1 MVDFSRIAGGWES
14 PEWVIFELPALV
26 RFVLP
31 DAPPG
36 AAYPAY
42 GEVYPALVEA
52 RSKSRLNK
60 TYTKNIDLRHIF
72 ALYRK
77 LATVKEVLL

>member
-1 MVDFSRIAGGWES
+1 MGDFFG
-14 PEWVIFELPALV
+14 LC
-26 RFVLP
+26 VLP
-31 DAPPG
+31 DETLMGDAH
-36 AAYPAY
+36 
-42 GEVYPALVEA
+42 LID
-52 RSKSRLNK
+52 LNK

>member
-1 MVDFSRIAGGWES
+1 M
-14 PEWVIFELPALV
+14 
-26 RFVLP
+26 
-31 DAPPG
+31 
-36 AAYPAY
+36 
-42 GEVYPALVEA
+42 EA

-77 LATVKEVLL
+77 LATVKEVLLLRHSLVRAWSLSPPFCRPYSILACCASA

>member
-1 MVDFSRIAGGWES
+1 MFQRNIVDFSRIAGGWES
-14 PEWVIFELPALV
+14 PEWVIFEL
-26 RFVLP
+26 
-31 DAPPG
+31 
-36 AAYPAY
+36 
-42 GEVYPALVEA
+42 PALVEA

>member
-1 MVDFSRIAGGWES
+1 MGDFLG
-14 PEWVIFELPALV
+14 LC
-26 RFVLP
+26 VLP
-31 DAPPG
+31 DATLMG
-36 AAYPAY
+36 DAY
-42 GEVYPALVEA
+42 LI
-52 RSKSRLNK
+52 KLNK

>member
-1 MVDFSRIAGGWES
+1 M
-14 PEWVIFELPALV
+14 
-26 RFVLP
+26 
-31 DAPPG
+31 
-36 AAYPAY
+36 
-42 GEVYPALVEA
+42 
-52 RSKSRLNK
+52 NK

>member
-1 MVDFSRIAGGWES
+1 MGDFCITGFGVVCLAGCAARRGLS
-14 PEWVIFELPALV
+14 GLRVGASGV
-26 RFVLP
+26 GGR
-31 DAPPG
+31 PP
-36 AAYPAY
+36 
-42 GEVYPALVEA
+42 
-52 RSKSRLNK
+52 KSRVNK

>member
-1 MVDFSRIAGGWES
+1 MGDFLG
-14 PEWVIFELPALV
+14 LC
-26 RFVLP
+26 VLP
-31 DAPPG
+31 DAMLMG
-36 AAYPAY
+36 DAHLI
-42 GEVYPALVEA
+42 E
-52 RSKSRLNK
+52 LNK

>member
-1 MVDFSRIAGGWES
+1 MGDFFG
-14 PEWVIFELPALV
+14 LC
-26 RFVLP
+26 VLP
-31 DAPPG
+31 DALMG
-36 AAYPAY
+36 DAHLI
-42 GEVYPALVEA
+42 E
-52 RSKSRLNK
+52 LNK